1 MLLSQQERL
10 SCIRLKTMGSNPSR
24 AITGTLVWYYYI
36 CHREVW
42 LMSRHLEPSQ
52 ENPFIE
58 IGRLISEES
67 YKRDRKEIR
76 IDNLVID
83 ILRRDDEQVVIG
95 EVKKSSRFEK
105 SARMQLAFYLS
116 RIKEMGVK
124 ARGELLFPKEKKR
137 IEVSLSPELE
147 EELKNAE
154 VKIQKIINSEHPP
167 EPKKNRFCSKCGY
180 NEFCWA

>member
-1 MLLSQQERL
+1 LHLRTFK
-10 SCIRLKTMGSNPSR
+10 LKGGATP
-24 AITGTLVWYYYI
+24 ATDILIWYYYI

-42 LMSRHLEPSQ
+42 LMSRQLEPSQ

-58 IGRLISEES
+58 IGRLISEDS
-67 YKRDRKEIR
+67 YNRDRREIR

-83 ILRRDDEQVVIG
+83 VLRRDDEQIVIG

-105 SARMQLAFYLS
+105 SAIMQLAFYLS
-116 RIKEMGVK
+116 RIKEMGVQ

-137 IEVSLSPELE
+137 MEVWLTPEIE

-154 VKIQKIINSEHPP
+154 AEIQRIINSKHPP
-167 EPKKNRFCSKCGY
+167 EPKKNRFCPKCGY

>member
-1 MLLSQQERL
+1 MDGS
-10 SCIRLKTMGSNPSR
+10 LKIDPSL

-42 LMSRHLEPSQ
+42 LMARHLEPSQ

-58 IGRLISEES
+58 IGRLLSEES

-76 IDNLVID
+76 VDNLVID

-105 SARMQLAFYLS
+105 SAKMQLAFYLS
-116 RIKEMGVK
+116 RIKEMGVQ

-137 IEVSLSPELE
+137 IEVRLTPEIE
-147 EELKNAE
+147 EELKHAE
-154 VKIQKIINSEHPP
+154 EDIRKIIIRESPP
-167 EPKKNRFCSKCGY
+167 EPKKNRFCKKCGY
-180 NEFCWA
+180 NEFCWS